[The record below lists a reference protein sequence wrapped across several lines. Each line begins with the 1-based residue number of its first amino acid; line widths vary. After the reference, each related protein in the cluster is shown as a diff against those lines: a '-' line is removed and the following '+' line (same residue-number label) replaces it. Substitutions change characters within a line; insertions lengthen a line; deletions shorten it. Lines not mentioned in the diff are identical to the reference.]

1 MEPRIGRMGWIFT
14 DFLLIGVIVLLQN
27 LNKVLK

>member
-14 DFLLIGVIVLLQN
+14 DFPLIGVIVLLQN
-27 LNKVLK
+27 LNKMLK